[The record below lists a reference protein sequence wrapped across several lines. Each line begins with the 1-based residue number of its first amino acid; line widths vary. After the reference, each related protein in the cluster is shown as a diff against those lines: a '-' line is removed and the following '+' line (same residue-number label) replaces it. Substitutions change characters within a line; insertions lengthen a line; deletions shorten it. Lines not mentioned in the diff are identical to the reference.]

1 MPIRDCGFIRNL
13 EMNMLKKT
21 ALTLALISSTLLTA
35 SLAQA
40 APDAAAKAK
49 YQAAAKAANA
59 DYSADKKLCAELGGT
74 SAERLQC
81 LKDAKSKYTSAVK
94 AAKDEMTGSAKP
106 SPDVGKVTA
115 VNVSEKEGEN
125 GIVGVLA
132 GGVAGAALGH
142 QVGGGTGK
150 DLATIAGAVGG
161 AYAGNQIEKNIKK
174 TKVWTVSV
182 KFGDGSQQDFAF
194 AADPG
199 LAMGDAVKRSGDSVA
214 RK

>member
-1 MPIRDCGFIRNL
+1 MF
-13 EMNMLKKT
+13 KKT
-21 ALTLALISSTLLTA
+21 ALTLALLSVTLA
-35 SLAQA
+35 HA

-49 YQAAAKAANA
+49 YQAAAKAANVE
-59 DYSADKKLCAELGGT
+59 YSADKKLCAELGGS

-81 LKDAKSKYTSAVK
+81 LKDAKSKYTAAVK
-94 AAKDEMTGSAKP
+94 AAKDEMTAGPAKP
-106 SPDVGKVTA
+106 SPDQGKVTA

-161 AYAGNQIEKNIKK
+161 AYAGNKIEKNIKK

-182 KFGDGSQQDFAF
+182 KFGDGSQQDFTF
-194 AADPG
+194 GADPG
-199 LAMGDAVKRSGDSVA
+199 LAVGDGVKRSGDSIA